1 MTADVARVIGTFF
14 ADPPNYRLLTYKVTN
29 DRDSRTLVHLCTC
42 VCARSRSM
50 HNRYCSYESGQ
61 AHRSNV
67 SAAILILVNEERDL
81 LCTATMSMT
90 SLWRY
95 SHFIQQTCLIRKM

>member
-1 MTADVARVIGTFF
+1 MTADVAHVIGTFF
-14 ADPPNYRLLTYKVTN
+14 ADPPNYSFLTYKVTN

-81 LCTATMSMT
+81 LVCHNDVDDIVVAVLTLHSADMPHS
-90 SLWRY
+90 
-95 SHFIQQTCLIRKM
+95 